1 MDANSKHEGRPSE
14 YRGPLTPGQ
23 VAEGMNAAMRNALP
37 GGDPISRLSHRSS
50 PVRACHCEDPYC
62 QAVAQFGLH
71 SCSGSA
77 LPDLILGRNPNVPH
91 FVGCRLEDPPLPA
104 DRSIA
109 HVIRVVT
116 EWMSGKLIVIVTVRL
131 FANSGVEKHGP
142 PVYEVVVGE
151 LPMSSESSGE
161 HIQRDRVTSRRSA
174 R

>member
-1 MDANSKHEGRPSE
+1 MQVTTSWRMRRPGTWNSTSLVTTVGTRIRTAK
-14 YRGPLTPGQ
+14 L
-23 VAEGMNAAMRNALP
+23 
-37 GGDPISRLSHRSS
+37 DSS
-50 PVRACHCEDPYC
+50 W
-62 QAVAQFGLH
+62 
-71 SCSGSA
+71 
-77 LPDLILGRNPNVPH
+77 PDVILGRNPNVPH

-116 EWMSGKLIVIVTVRL
+116 EWVSGKLFVIVTVRL